1 MITFDRL
8 RETMQKKNVTQY
20 KLITNYGVSRGQ
32 LTRLRE
38 NCNVNTHTLNMLC
51 EILDCRIEDICEYI
65 PSDEI

>member
-1 MITFDRL
+1 MIIFDRL
-8 RETMQKKNVTQY
+8 WETMQKKNVTQY

-38 NCNVNTHTLNMLC
+38 NSNVNTHTLNMLC

>member
-1 MITFDRL
+1 MIIFDRL
-8 RETMQKKNVTQY
+8 WETMQKKNVTHY

-38 NCNVNTHTLNMLC
+38 NSNVNTHTLNMLC